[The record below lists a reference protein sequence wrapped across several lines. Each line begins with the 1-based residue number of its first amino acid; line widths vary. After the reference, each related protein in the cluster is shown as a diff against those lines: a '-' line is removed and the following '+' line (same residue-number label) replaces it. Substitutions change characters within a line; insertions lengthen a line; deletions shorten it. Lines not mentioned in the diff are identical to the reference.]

1 MAFFS
6 LQLALSKKKSIDKE
20 LNPVL
25 DRLMSTQPDFTNY
38 QDVEYLC
45 KWLTQPT
52 RRVEEFRYVLRDMF
66 ADFKMEYG
74 CDSSTI
80 YTAKTI
86 TEALAIRCPILEGSW
101 AMVVWHLIN
110 EFEKH
115 RQVNLAIYGSSS
127 SILSTWIIQ
136 VVGETDLCPD
146 PELRLNML
154 LLFRTFVKIDHTN
167 YKQAL
172 KSLLSL
178 CPLLDQQGD
187 TNNEPLTADIIDC
200 LKLFME
206 GKYLQHFSLDL
217 AQKLRQYRNMRKAIL
232 HHDFTQDYSIGL
244 KTISQPR
251 DPLSIIALLR
261 WASGKTLREYN
272 AFQNDPNYEVNLSNI
287 LSPYRLSFLL
297 KSFRPVL
304 QEPELINI
312 TSDVVMDVIEAMV
325 MVIWSMDGSSI
336 FIKADCLFNINKL
349 ISALYLDGVHKYT
362 YLDVEMDHKDW
373 IRKLRSTL
381 TLRTKQVLDKAFKRF
396 I

>member
-1 MAFFS
+1 
-6 LQLALSKKKSIDKE
+6 
-20 LNPVL
+20 
-25 DRLMSTQPDFTNY
+25 
-38 QDVEYLC
+38 
-45 KWLTQPT
+45 
-52 RRVEEFRYVLRDMF
+52 
-66 ADFKMEYG
+66 
-74 CDSSTI
+74 
-80 YTAKTI
+80 
-86 TEALAIRCPILEGSW
+86 
-101 AMVVWHLIN
+101 
-110 EFEKH
+110 
-115 RQVNLAIYGSSS
+115 
-127 SILSTWIIQ
+127 
-136 VVGETDLCPD
+136 
-146 PELRLNML
+146 
-154 LLFRTFVKIDHTN
+154 
-167 YKQAL
+167 
-172 KSLLSL
+172 
-178 CPLLDQQGD
+178 
-187 TNNEPLTADIIDC
+187 
-200 LKLFME
+200 
-206 GKYLQHFSLDL
+206 
-217 AQKLRQYRNMRKAIL
+217 MRKAIL

-272 AFQNDPNYEVNLSNI
+272 AFQKDPNYEVNLSNI